1 MRMKEMKESLNLP
14 LQVEHL
20 IKNMLDKSQSQHV
33 RNNYRQT
40 LDGIALAIQKSI
52 RQYDNTYDAHYN
64 LKRKGR

>member
-1 MRMKEMKESLNLP
+1 MRMKQMKENLNLP

-20 IKNMLDKSQSQHV
+20 IKNMLDKTQGEHV

-40 LDGIALAIQKSI
+40 LDGISVAIQKAI
-52 RQYDNTYDAHYN
+52 RQYDTTYDAHYN